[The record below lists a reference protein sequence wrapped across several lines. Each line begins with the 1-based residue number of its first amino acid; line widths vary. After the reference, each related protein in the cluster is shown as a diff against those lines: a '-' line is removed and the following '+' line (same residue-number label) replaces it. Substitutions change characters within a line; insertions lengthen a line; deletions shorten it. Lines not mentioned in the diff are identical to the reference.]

1 LSGLSEIKKMFLK
14 RIELQNFRNY
24 SSRDFK
30 FAEGLNLITG
40 PNAIGKTNLMEA
52 VYLLACRKSFR
63 ARLEEEMIKESQEVA
78 RIKGKI
84 TADHEEKLLEIVL
97 ARGESG
103 VSRLAKKRYTV
114 NGVGKRMVD
123 FLENFRVVYFGPQDL
138 EIVIDSPTIRRDWLD
153 LVLEQS
159 DRAYRRSNLSYRKG
173 LRQRNK
179 LLEQIRDE
187 GKPRSTL
194 FFWDKLLI
202 ENGNLITQ
210 KRQEFIDFL
219 NQQPN
224 RFGQLQVHYDHSFIS
239 VQRLEKYA
247 QEEVAAA
254 TTLVGPHRDDFQ
266 VSLDNRNLHSFG
278 SRGEQR
284 TAVFNLKL
292 GELEF
297 ISQKIGERPV
307 LLLDDIFSE
316 LDHERRG
323 HLLEVIPQ
331 QQTIMTTADIHLIE
345 KEFLSKI
352 AMIKLDD

>member
-1 LSGLSEIKKMFLK
+1 MFLK

-30 FAEGLNLITG
+30 FTEGLNLITG

-63 ARLEEEMIKESQEVA
+63 ARLEEEMIKEDKEIA
-78 RIKGKI
+78 RIKGRI
-84 TADHEEKLLEIVL
+84 SNDVEEKLLEIVL
-97 ARGESG
+97 TRGEVG
-103 VSRLAKKRYTV
+103 GARVARKRYTV

-159 DRAYRRSNLSYRKG
+159 DRSYRRSNLSYRKG

-219 NQQPN
+219 NHQPE
-224 RFGQLQVHYDHSFIS
+224 RFGQLQVYYDHSLIS
-239 VQRLEKYA
+239 AQRLAKYA

-266 VSLDNRNLHSFG
+266 VSLEGRNLHSFG

-297 ISQKIGERPV
+297 LSEKIGQRPT

-323 HLLEVIPQ
+323 HLLGVIPQ

-345 KEFLSKI
+345 KNFLSKI
-352 AMIKLDD
+352 AVIKLDD